1 MSQKVLMVLKGFYKL
16 STDEKA
22 QLIADINK
30 YQQGNPSV
38 RFGLESEIYESVRKS
53 QAAVNFGPAP
63 GSCPCC
69 GR

>member
-1 MSQKVLMVLKGFYKL
+1 MNQKVLMVLKGFHEL
-16 STDEKA
+16 STDEKV
-22 QLIADINK
+22 QLIAEINK
-30 YQQGNPSV
+30 YQQGSPSV
-38 RFGLESEIYESVRKS
+38 RIGLESGFYESVRKS